1 MLSMKAKYGLKAMLR
16 LAKDYGRGP
25 WLIADLAVEEA
36 IPKKFLE
43 LILLDLKQHGML
55 KSKKG
60 KGGGYL
66 LAQHPDEITVGTV
79 LRALDGTLAP
89 VPCVGQL
96 ASRPCDE
103 CKGPASCSIRLLMSE
118 VHSAT
123 SSILD
128 STTLDD
134 LTRRGDQE
142 RRDRSPPLQ
151 RYHI

>member
-16 LAKDYGRGP
+16 LARDYGRGP
-25 WLIADLAVEEA
+25 WLIADLAAEEA

-43 LILLDLKQHGML
+43 LILLELKQQGML

-66 LAQHPDEITVGTV
+66 LAQRPDEITVGTV
-79 LRALDGTLAP
+79 LRVLDGSLAP
-89 VPCVGQL
+89 VPCVGQFDN
-96 ASRPCDE
+96 RPCDD
-103 CKGPASCSIRLLMSE
+103 CKSPGICSIRLLMGE
-118 VHSAT
+118 VHNAA
-123 SSILD
+123 SSILH

-134 LTRRGDQE
+134 LARRGEKELRE
-142 RRDRSPPLQ
+142 RPTLQ